1 MQPLAHDQAT
11 RRTSKDE
18 KRRQATVLAKLD
30 VCVQPI
36 ADHDG
41 SFGVKVDPAKVSQP
55 AMEARNKKGAYFAW
69 ILSSMVVDGF
79 PQITGTR
86 CIAHRRGALIEPAPG
101 SNPCALG

>member
-11 RRTSKDE
+11 RHTSKDE

-30 VCVQPI
+30 VRVQSI

-41 SFGVKVDPAKVSQP
+41 SFGVKVDPAKESQP
-55 AMEARNKKGAYFAW
+55 AMEARKDNEGAYFAW

-79 PQITGTR
+79 PQI
-86 CIAHRRGALIEPAPG
+86 IGAR
-101 SNPCALG
+101 